1 MSTQERLTM
10 SQILKIT
17 PNGTSEIVTN
27 DAVIQPGQH
36 SFANQEALY
45 AYLVQT
51 FVAKVQNGGVTGS
64 FARTGKYER
73 RSAEGAPA
81 ITFGNPILDT
91 ISSAAGSLVIEGRTI
106 DLTPLRSSI
115 NMPDRASGPSGGVV
129 TFDAPALKRVGI
141 VNDAEKWALDDG
153 SYVEYRIGNGRLGF
167 QAWRNGHSVTD
178 LGLWSMGIG
187 ISVWNTPATY
197 ESAFINALNF
207 ISATGP
213 CQPKLAGG
221 NGRISDYS
229 GTHVEL
235 SDWGFNAQQPERVAG
250 VCMAQWH
257 HRQFADLVTAGSEC
271 PDYMQHFM
279 NPTFP
284 EDWNPIPTEV
294 NLNGNW
300 TDGSARNAVISVSRR
315 SFSIDMS
322 AFGRPTAN
330 GTIDGFTNI
339 TAIFPDDRT
348 YKGQLQGNAIW
359 WSNGSQWTKVENT
372 VFDLNGTWSDGGLW
386 VAVIFAGPTSLTVD
400 MSDFD
405 RPTAYG
411 EIIDSSTITVTFPD
425 DLAYTGTLIAQ
436 AAQGTIRWSNGS
448 MWIKKG

>member
-51 FVAKVQNGGVTGS
+51 FGAKVQNGGMTGS

-73 RSAEGAPA
+73 RSADGAPA

-91 ISSAAGSLVIEGRTI
+91 ISSAEGSLVINDRI
-106 DLTPLRSSI
+106 VDLLPLRSSI
-115 NMPDRASGPSGGVV
+115 NMPGRTSGLSDGVV
-129 TFDAPALKRVGI
+129 TFDAPALKRMGTVH
-141 VNDAEKWALDDG
+141 DAEKWVLDDG

-167 QAWRNGHSVTD
+167 QAWRNGPSISD
-178 LGLWSMGIG
+178 LGFWDMGVG
-187 ISVWNTPATY
+187 IWVWNTATNY
-197 ESAFINALNF
+197 EAAFINALSF
-207 ISATGP
+207 ISATAP
-213 CQPKLAGG
+213 CQTKQFGG
-221 NGRISDYS
+221 TTISDYS

-235 SDWGFNAQQPERVAG
+235 NDWGFNAQQPERVAG

-257 HRQFADLVTAGSEC
+257 HRQFADLVTAGSGC
-271 PDYMQHFM
+271 PDYMQNFM

-284 EDWNPIPTEV
+284 EDWNPIPTDV

-348 YKGQLQGNAIW
+348 YKGQLQGNAIR
-359 WSNGSQWTKVENT
+359 WSNGSQWTKVVNT

-425 DLAYTGTLIAQ
+425 DLAYTGTLIEQGAL
-436 AAQGTIRWSNGS
+436 GTIRWSNGS
-448 MWIKKG
+448 TWTKKG